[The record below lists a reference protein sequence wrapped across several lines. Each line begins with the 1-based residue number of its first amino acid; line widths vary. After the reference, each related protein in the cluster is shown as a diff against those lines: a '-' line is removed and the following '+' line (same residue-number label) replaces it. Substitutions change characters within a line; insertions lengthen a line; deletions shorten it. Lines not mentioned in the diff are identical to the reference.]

1 MLDSEIA
8 LVCFLAPVASFLAWV
23 ASYLPGSLSF
33 LKADRNA
40 VATCLIALGTVA
52 DIALAG
58 LLLRWALRRNVFSTN
73 VVYSVAFASYASVHI
88 FASYV
93 FLTVYIFD

>member
-1 MLDSEIA
+1 MLASEIA

-23 ASYLPGSLSF
+23 ASYLPESLSF

-40 VATCLIALGTVA
+40 VATCLI
-52 DIALAG
+52 
-58 LLLRWALRRNVFSTN
+58 ALRRNVFSTN

-93 FLTVYIFD
+93 FLIVYIFD